1 MSVQQNCNSFF
12 YRRPLIKLSGEL
24 LGGSDGFA
32 FNRESIELYAGEI
45 KSLVDKNIIPGIVIG
60 GGNFFRGARTTLS
73 ALKRHRADS
82 IGMLATVMNAICFAE
97 HLENIGVKTAVFS
110 AVNIGEMAQTYN
122 IDRARDLLDKGV
134 VCLFSG
140 GTGNP
145 YFSTDSAS
153 ALRAI
158 ENSCDVLI
166 KGTKVDGVYDS
177 DPEKNPQAKKFETIT
192 YSEVLERNLG
202 VMDLVAITL
211 CRDNKM
217 PLKVLSLKKPGVL
230 LKACLGEK
238 VGTDVIERD

>member
-1 MSVQQNCNSFF
+1 
-12 YRRPLIKLSGEL
+12 
-24 LGGSDGFA
+24 
-32 FNRESIELYAGEI
+32 
-45 KSLVDKNIIPGIVIG
+45 
-60 GGNFFRGARTTLS
+60 
-73 ALKRHRADS
+73 
-82 IGMLATVMNAICFAE
+82 
-97 HLENIGVKTAVFS
+97 
-110 AVNIGEMAQTYN
+110 MAQTYN